1 MKPGGLVPG
10 NGSERLVSAS
20 RRQVTVLAVAK
31 QENAMPLYDCAI
43 TAPLPFI
50 CRGLCPSPPLTSTLC
65 PLLP

>member
-1 MKPGGLVPG
+1 MKPGGPVPG

-20 RRQVTVLAVAK
+20 RRQVTVPAVAT
-31 QENAMPLYDCAI
+31 QANARPLYDCAI

-50 CRGLCPSPPLTSTLC
+50 CRGQCPSPPLTSTFC